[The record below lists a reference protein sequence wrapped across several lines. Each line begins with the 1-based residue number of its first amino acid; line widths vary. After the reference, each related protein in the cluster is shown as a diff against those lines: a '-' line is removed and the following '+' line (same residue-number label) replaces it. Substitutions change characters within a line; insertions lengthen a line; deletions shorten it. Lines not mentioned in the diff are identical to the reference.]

1 MSLFLVLSATTHK
14 NRLEV
19 KVEFGSV
26 RFHLKEQFQEDI
38 QKVCGCLHE
47 EMQQLKLEK
56 SLCLQEAQ
64 GCP

>member
-26 RFHLKEQFQEDI
+26 HIHLKEQFWEDV
-38 QKVCGCLHE
+38 QKVCGCLHK